1 MNSRAIKLLAVWALA
16 GFFSAGAIAAKQPAK
31 QPARQPASK
40 IALTAAQIIDKHVE
54 ARGGLEAWR
63 KIDTMVWVGHAEG
76 AKAPPPGL
84 PFVLEQKRP
93 NKTRFEIMANDHLSA
108 RVFDGSRGWK
118 MRPAQAGKPPDV
130 QPYSEDEVSFAKDGQ
145 VIDGPLI
152 DAVAKGVAIKLD
164 DVDELEGRKAYRL
177 YVTLPSGAHRHV
189 WIDAETFLEMKSER
203 EVRSRI
209 GQTLTVSVFYRNYQ
223 NVEGLQIPTVIET
236 GTAGGAPM
244 EKLVIE
250 KVALNPPLDARTFAK
265 PSTPIRRHAVSIDT
279 TSPPP
284 AGPSGRPAQ

>member
-1 MNSRAIKLLAVWALA
+1 MKSAAIKTLAVWVLA
-16 GFFSAGAIAAKQPAK
+16 GFLSADAIAARQPANPGK
-31 QPARQPASK
+31 QPASK

-76 AKAPPPGL
+76 AKAPAPGL

-93 NKTRFEIMANDHLSA
+93 NKTRFEIIANDLLSA
-108 RVFDGSRGWK
+108 RVFDGARGWK
-118 MRPAQAGKPPDV
+118 MRPKQNGKPPDV
-130 QPYSEDEVSFAKDGQ
+130 QPYSAEEISFAKDAQ

-164 DVDELEGRKAYRL
+164 DVDEVEGRRAYRL

-189 WIDAETFLEMKSER
+189 WIDAENFLEIKSER
-203 EVRSRI
+203 EVRSPI
-209 GQTLTVSVFYRNYQ
+209 GQPLTVSVFYRDYR
-223 NVEGLQIPTVIET
+223 NVEGLQIPMTIES
-236 GTAGGAPM
+236 GAAGGAPM

-250 KVALNPPLDARTFAK
+250 KIALNPTLDERTFTK

-279 TSPPP
+279 NIPP
-284 AGPSGRPAQ
+284 AGSTPGRPAR